1 MTKFFKLFLVSC
13 AVVAMA
19 ASCTPSSSDV
29 ITTQAVS
36 GCFTYS
42 EDLTTGA
49 TKGVNGVGYTI
60 ELNYTKGTANVKI
73 SNLSVAEGVS
83 YPTVTLQDMPF
94 TLSEK
99 GWLTISGKNVA
110 ATPAAAAP
118 LFNSVEFKMLERAVS
133 NNYYFNIYGVL
144 EVDSR
149 YSVLTAQSYQFEFGT
164 TRSSALMG
172 EQQMAYE
179 TTDTDYALSFN
190 VEKKTVSIL
199 MGSTRFVENMP
210 PMDIVIPDVP
220 FQVAGTMLVF
230 DASSVVPTI
239 GNTPYPGYTIEGLHG
254 TLWLDRGM
262 DMNFRCKP
270 ESMGGAEFSVYVS
283 ASLEFTK

>member
-29 ITTQAVS
+29 VSTQTVS

-49 TKGVNGVGYTI
+49 TKGVNGVGYSV

-73 SNLSVAEGVS
+73 TNLALADGVS
-83 YPTVTLQDMPF
+83 YPTLTLKDMPF
-94 TLSEK
+94 ALSEK
-99 GWLTISGKNVA
+99 GWLTISGKDVA
-110 ATPAAAAP
+110 ATPASAAP
-118 LFNSVEFKMLERAVS
+118 VFNSVEFKMLERAVS
-133 NNYYFNIYGVL
+133 NNYYFNIYGKL
-144 EVDSR
+144 EVESR
-149 YSVLTAQSYQFEFGT
+149 YSVLTAQNLQFEFGT
-164 TRSSALMG
+164 TRSNSGSG
-172 EQQMAYE
+172 ENQISYE
-179 TTDTDYALSFN
+179 TKDTDYALNFN
-190 VEKKTVSIL
+190 IEKKTVSIL
-199 MGSTRFVENMP
+199 MSQTRFVANMP
-210 PMDIVIPDVP
+210 AMDIVLPDVP
-220 FQVAGTMLVF
+220 FEVSGTMLVF
-230 DASSVVPTI
+230 DAANIIPTI
-239 GNTPYPGYTIEGLHG
+239 GGTPYPGYAIEGLHG

-270 ESMGGAEFSVYVS
+270 ESMGGLEFSVYVT